1 MSYIV
6 NKTDGNIL
14 ATVSDGQI
22 DQLSSS
28 LTLIGKNYSGF
39 GEYLNENF
47 VKLLENFSNNT
58 RPARSIRG
66 QLWFDTSELRLK
78 VYTGSEY
85 KAVGSAALTSVQ
97 PVGLGSGDF
106 WYNTSKDQLFFYD
119 GTTPLLVSPA
129 YSKTQLKSGFIVET
143 VKDTVGSDQTVVLLY
158 AGGNLLGIFSKAR
171 FKPIN
176 PIVGYPANSFIN
188 IGFNSGKFPGLEADS
203 TYDIKFDTTVSNSE
217 LLNGQPITSF
227 FRTDTPSVTILG
239 SITTASDDGFTFGS
253 QNQGSLK
260 ISALGELVLANRA
273 RGQDINI
280 AVNKNDIEFRTVIA
294 ISAAT
299 DVTNIYQNV
308 PGSMVKFGGD
318 VEIFGNLSV
327 LGDVLTVNTSVMTIE
342 DKNIELARV
351 ASPSDD
357 IATGGGLILKGGTV
371 GGGLKDHVLIW
382 SQTNEAAAGTLP
394 ALKSQAWNSS
404 DDFNLAANKGFYING
419 SKVIDGSS
427 LGINITSAPG
437 LTSFGTFSDFTV
449 DDIFINDNEIT
460 TRFTNT
466 DLVLNPSGTGTIR
479 VSGTEIKDVK
489 YVYNS
494 FTQQVESPAA
504 PNDAAPKAYVDY
516 AVKKAPLAFAMDITD
531 PSSPGSQLSNSAI
544 AALLTQLFPI
554 AEHESGTVLRVLC
567 SYLTNSIE
575 TLTISSELNKQY
587 RTVITGVSPTTTGTA
602 LEDVTISSITLP
614 TSDLILTRTVKTFA
628 IDSGVWT
635 IQP

>member
-1 MSYIV
+1 MAYIV

-14 ATVSDGQI
+14 STVSDGQI

-39 GEYLNENF
+39 GEYLNENL

-58 RPARSIRG
+58 RPSRSIRG
-66 QLWFDTSELRLK
+66 QLWFDTGELRLK
-78 VYTGSEY
+78 VYTGSDY

-129 YSKTQLKSGFIVET
+129 YSKTQLKSGFIIET
-143 VKDTVGSDQTVVLLY
+143 VRDTLGSDQTVVLLY
-158 AGGNLLGIFSKAR
+158 AGGNLLGVFSKAR
-171 FKPIN
+171 FKPVN
-176 PIVGYPANSFIN
+176 PIIGYPADSFIN
-188 IGFNSGKFPGLEADS
+188 IGFNSGKFPGLETDS
-203 TYDIKFDTTVSNSE
+203 AYDVKFDTTVSNSI

-227 FRTDTPSVTILG
+227 VRTDTSAVTIIG
-239 SITTASDDGFTFGS
+239 SITTASDGGFTFGS
-253 QNQGSLK
+253 LNQGSLK
-260 ISALGELVLANRA
+260 ISALGELVLSNSA

-280 AVNKNDIEFRTVIA
+280 QVNKNDVEYRTVIA

-308 PGSMVKFGGD
+308 PDSLLRIGGS
-318 VEIFGNLSV
+318 VEITGNLSV

-351 ASPSDD
+351 PSPSDD
-357 IATGGGLILKGGTV
+357 IASGGGLILKGGTV

-404 DDFNLAANKGFYING
+404 DDFNIAANKAYYVNG
-419 SKVIDGSS
+419 AKVIDGSS
-427 LGINITSAPG
+427 LGVGITSAPG

-449 DDIFINDNEIT
+449 DDIFINDNEIS

-466 DLVLNPSGTGTIR
+466 DIVFNPSGTGTIR
-479 VSGTEIKDVK
+479 VSGTEIKDLK
-489 YVYNS
+489 FVYNS
-494 FTQQVESPAA
+494 FTQQVESPLL
-504 PNDAAPKAYVDY
+504 PNDAAPKGYVDF
-516 AVKKAPLAFAMDITD
+516 AVKKAPLAFSMDISD
-531 PSSPGSQLSNSAI
+531 PSNPGSQLSNAAI
-544 AALLTQLFPI
+544 AVFLAQVFPVVEHI
-554 AEHESGTVLRVLC
+554 AGTTLRVLC
-567 SYLTNSIE
+567 SYLTNSVE
-575 TLTISSELNKQY
+575 TLSISTELNKQY
-587 RTVITGVSPTTTGTA
+587 RTVVTGVSPTTTGTA
-602 LEDVTISSITLP
+602 LEDITISSITLP
-614 TSDLILTRTVKTFA
+614 TSDLILTRTVKTYTL
-628 IDSGVWT
+628 DSGVWT
-635 IQP
+635 FQS

>member
-39 GEYLNENF
+39 GEQLNENF

-239 SITTASDDGFTFGS
+239 SITTASDDGLTFGS

-260 ISALGELVLANRA
+260 IAALGELVLSNRA

-280 AVNKNDIEFRTVIA
+280 SVNKNDIEFRTVIA

-299 DVTNIYQNV
+299 DITSIYQNV

-318 VEIFGNLSV
+318 VEIAGNLSV

-357 IATGGGLILKGGTV
+357 IATGGGIILKGGTV

-427 LGINITSAPG
+427 LGVDITSAPG
-437 LTSFGTFSDFTV
+437 LTSFGTFTDFTV

-516 AVKKAPLAFAMDITD
+516 AVRKAPLAFAMDITD
-531 PSSPGSQLSNSAI
+531 PSNPGSQLSNAEI
-544 AALLTQLFPI
+544 AALLAQLFPV
-554 AEHESGTVLRVLC
+554 AEHESGTLLRVLC

-575 TLTISSELNKQY
+575 TLTIGSELNKQY
-587 RTVITGVSPTTTGTA
+587 RTVITGISPTTTGTA
-602 LEDVTISSITLP
+602 LEDVTVSSITLP

-628 IDSGVWT
+628 IDSGLWT

>member
-1 MSYIV
+1 MAYIV

-14 ATVSDGQI
+14 STVSDGQV

-39 GEYLNENF
+39 GEYLNENL

-58 RPARSIRG
+58 RPFRSIRG

-78 VYTGSEY
+78 VYTGADY
-85 KAVGSAALTSVQ
+85 KAVGSAAITSVQ

-143 VKDTVGSDQTVVLLY
+143 VRDTLGSDQTVVLLY
-158 AGGNLLGIFSKAR
+158 AGGNLLGVFSKAR
-171 FKPIN
+171 FKPVN
-176 PIVGYPANSFIN
+176 PIIGYPTNAFIN
-188 IGFNSGKFPGLEADS
+188 IGFNSGKFPGLETDS
-203 TYDIKFDTTVSNSE
+203 AYDIKFDTTVSNSE

-239 SITTASDDGFTFGS
+239 SITTSSNDGFTFGS
-253 QNQGSLK
+253 LNQGSLK
-260 ISALGELVLANRA
+260 ISALGEMVLANRA
-273 RGQDINI
+273 RAQDINI
-280 AVNKNDIEFRTVIA
+280 QVNKNDVEFRTVIA
-294 ISAAT
+294 ISAADDT
-299 DVTNIYQNV
+299 TNIYQNV
-308 PGSMVKFGGD
+308 PASLVKFGGS
-318 VEIFGNLSV
+318 VEITGNLSV

-351 ASPSDD
+351 PSPSDD
-357 IATGGGLILKGGTV
+357 IASGGGIILKGGTV

-404 DDFNLAANKGFYING
+404 DDINLAANKALYING
-419 SKVIDGSS
+419 ALVIDGSS
-427 LGINITSAPG
+427 LGVNITSAPG

-479 VSGTEIKDVK
+479 VSGTEIKDLK
-489 YVYNS
+489 FVYNS
-494 FTQQVESPAA
+494 FTQQVESPTL
-504 PNDAAPKAYVDY
+504 PNDAAPKGYVDY
-516 AVKKAPLAFAMDITD
+516 AIKKAPLAFAMDISN
-531 PSSPGSQLSNSAI
+531 PSNPGSQLSNAEI
-544 AALLTQLFPI
+544 AVFLAQVFPVV
-554 AEHESGTVLRVLC
+554 EHESGTTLRVLC
-567 SYLTNSIE
+567 SYLTNSVE

-614 TSDLILTRTVKTFA
+614 TSDLILTRTVKTYTL
-628 IDSGVWT
+628 DSGVWT
-635 IQP
+635 FQS